1 MIRYP
6 NFLKRP
12 FFRFHVPVIFLA
24 AAIFIFSSIPKLTPP
39 NLGFELQDKFYHFLV
54 YAIFGFL
61 VARSFF
67 SLKFSENFHKY
78 YLLFAILFSA
88 IYGLSDE
95 IHQSYVPGR
104 FSSIGDFIADSSG
117 SAVGVLIFHYR
128 RGLKL
133 FLTKYMPLKK

>member
-1 MIRYP
+1 
-6 NFLKRP
+6 
-12 FFRFHVPVIFLA
+12 
-24 AAIFIFSSIPKLTPP
+24 
-39 NLGFELQDKFYHFLV
+39 LQDKFYHFLV
-54 YAIFGFL
+54 YAVFGFL

-67 SLKFSENFHKY
+67 SLQFSDNFHKY
-78 YLLFAILFSA
+78 YLVFAILFSA

-117 SAVGVLIFHYR
+117 SVIGVLIFHYR
-128 RGLKL
+128 QGIKL

>member
-1 MIRYP
+1 MIPYL

-12 FFRFHVPVIFLA
+12 FFRFHVPVIILA
-24 AAIFIFSSIPKLTPP
+24 IVIFVLSSIPKLTPP

-54 YAIFGFL
+54 YAVFGFL

-67 SLKFSENFHKY
+67 SLQFSDNFHKY
-78 YLLFAILFSA
+78 YLVFAILFSA

-117 SAVGVLIFHYR
+117 SVIGVLIFHYR
-128 RGLKL
+128 QGIKL

>member
-1 MIRYP
+1 MIRYL
-6 NFLKRP
+6 NFLQHP
-12 FFRFHVPVIFLA
+12 FFRFHVPAIILA
-24 AAIFIFSSIPKLTPP
+24 VTIFILSSIPKLNPP

-54 YAIFGFL
+54 YAAFGFL

-104 FSSIGDFIADSSG
+104 FSSIGDFIADFSG
-117 SAVGVLIFHYR
+117 STIGALIFHYR
-128 RGLKL
+128 QGVKL
-133 FLTKYMPLKK
+133 FFTKYVLLKK